1 MIELFNQDRL
11 LTAEEVGQALGV
23 KPSTVSKWVFEKKIP
38 YVKFG
43 PGKKSIVMFN
53 PKRLN
58 QWIAEKSHEPKSIEV
73 LVFNHK
79 KNRSTNKKA
88 VGRFDEFVSKL

>member
-1 MIELFNQDRL
+1 MITIFSQDRL
-11 LTAEEVGQALGV
+11 LTAEEVGQTLGI

-58 QWIAEKSHEPKSIEV
+58 EWIDERSFEPEASGKRISNYRNKPTGKKTIE
-73 LVFNHK
+73 
-79 KNRSTNKKA
+79 
-88 VGRFDEFVSKL
+88 RFERIVSKA

>member
-1 MIELFNQDRL
+1 MVTIFNQDRL
-11 LTAEEVGQALGV
+11 LTAEEVGQALGI

-58 QWIAEKSHEPKSIEV
+58 EWVKENSHEPGS
-73 LVFNHK
+73 
-79 KNRSTNKKA
+79 
-88 VGRFDEFVSKL
+88 RFYPE